1 LPLSVAR
8 FATSREVRYDPELG
22 QLVFSPLAEQ
32 AQLRGDV
39 LTRMGAT
46 TVAPGAELQLSK
58 GWPRPALRQAE
69 VMIQLELPSSTS
81 RISLTL
87 RDAGSNSSRLQF
99 LLDYTP
105 PELGRQHT
113 AVVSAVCASGHGCA
127 TVGGGVANDT
137 LSFRQ
142 SDKTL
147 SLRLFTDQQ
156 LSELYWQGGR
166 SVFTIA
172 SYLSQMAEPTLSIGV
187 AGSEAL
193 AIRSVR
199 AWTVGGIWVGTEEVL
214 KARPPPPPPPA
225 AKAQQLGDSAASVPP
240 AWILPRYHNSPPCLQ
255 QVAPHDIAA
264 ALTTADGRHHVWQ
277 FCTRAD
283 NGNCTTAISCPFGRQ
298 WTHSSSED
306 YVHWTHHGESI
317 GVYSGFVVV
326 DERGYACAGQ
336 RCPNSVL
343 HGSNGQWNCPY
354 LQIGGGGLNG
364 SMSDGTDVPLWLSC
378 ADSAD
383 PAMRWQNHSY
393 LLNPHYYRQVAYDAS
408 AWRVRDEWN
417 ILVAADACNS
427 TKQHPCPAGFRWDLW
442 TTSGALRSSDW
453 KYRGPIF
460 STNCTVEDGCHARG
474 EAITPSFSCGL
485 PGGDSGSCLLTNN
498 GPGTWWLG
506 RMMDYRFVDSKGSQ
520 AFRGDGEQGVY
531 DGGDTFGMPRVLAD
545 TAAVHGPV
553 SPAGRR
559 VMIGSVGGGAP
570 SNISA
575 GAAQSLPRDLSI
587 APGGG
592 LRLRFVPELHALRA
606 GAPLAGAHAGF
617 LQMEVVAT
625 FALGQAGNASLM
637 SLFSGRAIISASA
650 AEKTWSVTQGLRV
663 FTAPLPLDSSG
674 TVQFHAYADGS
685 FLEMNAN
692 NATMISTT
700 VKLPDASATGLSTFD
715 LKPLSLLSYRLNE
728 S

>member
-1 LPLSVAR
+1 
-8 FATSREVRYDPELG
+8 
-22 QLVFSPLAEQ
+22 
-32 AQLRGDV
+32 
-39 LTRMGAT
+39 
-46 TVAPGAELQLSK
+46 
-58 GWPRPALRQAE
+58 
-69 VMIQLELPSSTS
+69 
-81 RISLTL
+81 
-87 RDAGSNSSRLQF
+87 
-99 LLDYTP
+99 
-105 PELGRQHT
+105 
-113 AVVSAVCASGHGCA
+113 
-127 TVGGGVANDT
+127 
-137 LSFRQ
+137 
-142 SDKTL
+142 
-147 SLRLFTDQQ
+147 
-156 LSELYWQGGR
+156 
-166 SVFTIA
+166 
-172 SYLSQMAEPTLSIGV
+172 
-187 AGSEAL
+187 
-193 AIRSVR
+193 
-199 AWTVGGIWVGTEEVL
+199 VGTEEVL
-214 KARPPPPPPPA
+214 KARPPPPPPPPA